1 MLGMALFVVLV
12 HSIICSVG
20 VSMFNRCLI
29 DALVESFLECD
40 GASLMCGIVEVPLLS
55 PLIFQ

>member
-12 HSIICSVG
+12 HSIIRSAG

-29 DALVESFLECD
+29 DALVES
-40 GASLMCGIVEVPLLS
+40 LS
-55 PLIFQ
+55 GV